1 MKEVKEMKLK
11 SVIFAIIL
19 VALFSIL
26 FTLSV
31 TAAEVSKIDGDGF
44 TLFYSTVK
52 DRIAANEEA
61 VFKIQIKGDIT
72 TIERF
77 RVKEFSTEWDFR
89 TDPTY
94 VQYSGHVLYPDE
106 LKEFILYLKPEPNI
120 KFGQHEVVMETQLE
134 NYKTVSLPL
143 YIYVE
148 PVKEQK
154 QLYAIDLDIQTEA
167 PTAFDPRQDF
177 AVKFTLTNL
186 NKRDLPKIVFNIQS
200 KLIKETITTTLT
212 SLEKNKVVELKKQF
226 DPKLKPQEDE
236 LVITVTVDNEVVKTI
251 RRTISIVDYSDK
263 FSEKREEKN
272 GILKIIKTL
281 IYTNDGNALHTQTV
295 QVQTNFFETLFTSA
309 NPKAKIIKNIDGKR
323 YFAWDIALKPGDSS
337 DPIIVTTSYRSFV
350 FFVVLFFAALVFYY
364 LQKSPIIVT
373 KHGVATEK
381 TEDGITEVK
390 ISVSIKNNSNLTFD
404 NLTVT
409 DTVPSI
415 ASVVQDSGFGPVKP
429 NKILTSKKTGNVL
442 VKWELESL
450 GPGEDKILSYKI
462 KPKLSILGSFDLQ
475 AVTVRYPL
483 GDKSV
488 RAESNRV
495 TVMG

>member
-1 MKEVKEMKLK
+1 MKLR
-11 SVIFAIIL
+11 SGVFIIL
-19 VALFSIL
+19 SAVLFSLI

-31 TAAEVSKIDGDGF
+31 SAAEVSKIEGDGF
-44 TLFYSTVK
+44 TLFYSPIK
-52 DRIAANEEA
+52 DKIAANEEA
-61 VFKIQIKGDIT
+61 AFKIQLKEDIT

-77 RVKEFSTEWDFR
+77 RIKEFSTEWDFR

-94 VQYSGHVLYPDE
+94 VQYSGQVLYPDE
-106 LKEFILYLKPEPNI
+106 LKEFTLYLKPEVNI

-143 YIYVE
+143 YVYVE
-148 PVKEQK
+148 PIKEQK
-154 QLYAIDLDIQTEA
+154 QLYAVDLDIQTEA
-167 PTAFDPRQDF
+167 PAAFDPRQDF
-177 AVKFTLTNL
+177 TLKFTLTNL
-186 NKRDLPKIVFNIQS
+186 NKRELPKIVFNIQS
-200 KLIKETITTTLT
+200 KLLKETITTSLST
-212 SLEKNKVVELKKQF
+212 LEKAKVVELKKQF

-251 RRTISIVDYSDK
+251 RRAVSIVDYSDK
-263 FSEKREEKN
+263 FSERREEKK
-272 GILKIIKTL
+272 GILKTIKTL

-295 QVQTNFFETLFTSA
+295 QLQTNFLETLFTKT
-309 NPKAKIIKNIDGKR
+309 NPKAKIIKNTDGKR

-337 DPIIVTTSYRSFV
+337 DPIIVTASYRSFA
-350 FFVVLFFAALVFYY
+350 FVIVLFIAALVFYY

-373 KHGVATEK
+373 KHGVAIEK

-390 ISVSIKNNSNLTFD
+390 VSVSIKNNSNLTFD

-409 DTVPSI
+409 DIVPSI
-415 ASVVQDSGFGPVKP
+415 ASVAQDSGFGPVKP
-429 NKILTSKKTGNVL
+429 SKILTSKKTGNL
-442 VKWELESL
+442 IVKWELESL

-475 AVTVRYPL
+475 SATVRYPS

-488 RAESNRV
+488 RVESNRV

>member
-1 MKEVKEMKLK
+1 MKLK
-11 SVIFAIIL
+11 SVIFAIIQA
-19 VALFSIL
+19 ALFSIL

-31 TAAEVSKIDGDGF
+31 TASEVSKIEGDGF

-61 VFKIQIKGDIT
+61 VFKIQVKEDIT

-94 VQYSGHVLYPDE
+94 VQYSGQVLYPDE
-106 LKEFILYLKPEPNI
+106 LKEFTLYLKPEPNI

-134 NYKTVSLPL
+134 NYKTASLPL
-143 YIYVE
+143 YVYVE

-154 QLYAIDLDIQTEA
+154 QLYAVDLDIQTEA
-167 PTAFDPRQDF
+167 PAAFDPRQDF

-200 KLIKETITTTLT
+200 KLIKETITTSLT

-263 FSEKREEKN
+263 FSERREEKN
-272 GILKIIKTL
+272 GILKITKT
-281 IYTNDGNALHTQTV
+281 
-295 QVQTNFFETLFTSA
+295 
-309 NPKAKIIKNIDGKR
+309 IIKNIDGKR

-373 KHGVATEK
+373 KHGVAIEK

-390 ISVSIKNNSNLTFD
+390 ISVSIKNNSNITFD

-475 AVTVRYPL
+475 AATVRYPS

-488 RAESNRV
+488 RVESNRV